1 MLHTKYQGSIA
12 SDFRQEVLSFLLG
25 LAISDKK
32 SFTNID
38 IEKLVSPPGSNTF
51 KQSNNLNNIG
61 RGCLMDHLCLILLK
75 SD

>member
-1 MLHTKYQGSIA
+1 MLHTKYQGSRA

-38 IEKLVSPPGSNTF
+38 IEKLVTPPGGYIF
-51 KQSNNLNNIG
+51 KQV
-61 RGCLMDHLCLILLK
+61 K
-75 SD
+75 